1 VVSWVDEQLACYLLP
16 GHRDCADWLQ
26 ISAGVAEITYDLF
39 GDLGDSP
46 GKPVSLHYT
55 TDGSTL

>member
-1 VVSWVDEQLACYLLP
+1 MLSPPWT
-16 GHRDCADWLQ
+16 HRDCADWLH
-26 ISAGVAEITYDLF
+26 ISAGVAEITCDLF